1 MIRKATPTALEKN
14 LEQPLNTDPFE
25 VAAQETIHFLK
36 LWLPTPPLR
45 ILEVGCG
52 RGHVAAGLTA
62 LGNIVTALD
71 NSAAAVKE
79 AATRGVTAIRADF
92 VQFRGGPFDVVL
104 FTRSLHH
111 LPRLGAATERADAVL
126 QQGGLIIAEEFARE
140 APDAATAGWFYDIDA
155 LLESAALS
163 EPEHRQSRAPAKE
176 TPLKRWV
183 REHAHEPPLLEGK
196 AMVAALRARF
206 EVLHMQGAPYLY
218 RPLSARLKPSP
229 MSGRIAA
236 QLLGLEKEAIA
247 QGRLRPVGLRVVLRK
262 GMAMPPSKQSSE

>member
-1 MIRKATPTALEKN
+1 MD
-14 LEQPLNTDPFE
+14 LEQPLNTDPAE

-52 RGHVAAGLTA
+52 NGHVAAGLTA
-62 LGNIVTALD
+62 LSNIVTALD
-71 NSAAAVKE
+71 NSPAAVKE
-79 AATRGVTAIRADF
+79 AAARGVTAIQCDF
-92 VQFRGGPFDVVL
+92 LQFRGGPYDVVL

-111 LPRLGAATERADAVL
+111 LRNLGAAVGRTDDVL
-126 QQGGLIIAEEFARE
+126 KHGGLIIAEEFARE

-163 EPEHRQSRAPAKE
+163 YEQEHRHARAPAKE

-183 REHAHEPPLLEGK
+183 REHAHEPPLHEGK
-196 AMVAALRARF
+196 AMLAALRARF

-236 QLLGLEKEAIA
+236 RLLGLEKEAIA

-262 GMAMPPSKQSSE
+262 GMTIAPPKQSSK